1 MKKSI
6 IAIICFVSSFSLV
19 VPAFAK
25 ETDYSYLED
34 MSVNELKELRA
45 AIDKLL
51 PPEEQK
57 KDGKA
62 ASIELTKDNIET
74 YLKFD
79 GSFVDGTYT
88 MGAIANWADAKLDFK
103 TYPMSDGKF
112 NNVEVTLVAT
122 SDDDAFTYMNA
133 FGNYW
138 HLEDAKDGE
147 DKEIRFTVKIP
158 FDGKFEKTY
167 EVTCSNNTDE
177 LEGDCNFEIISASG
191 EFIPNE

>member
-1 MKKSI
+1 MKKNV
-6 IAIICFVSSFSLV
+6 IAIICLAFSFSLV
-19 VPAFAK
+19 VPTFAE

-34 MSVNELKELRA
+34 MSVKELKELRA

-51 PPEEQK
+51 LPDEK
-57 KDGKA
+57 GKDGKT

-74 YLKFD
+74 YIEFD

-122 SDDDAFTYMNA
+122 SDNDTFTYMNA

-147 DKEIRFTVKIP
+147 DKEIKFTVKIP
-158 FDGKFEKTY
+158 SDGKFDKIY
-167 EVTCSNNTDE
+167 EVTCSNNTGE
-177 LEGDCNFEIISASG
+177 LEGDCSFEIISASG